1 MKTIFDKQTRDN
13 LINRVDSLNDNSTIQ
28 WGKMNVYQ
36 MLKHCILCEEMYLG
50 KTLYKRTFI
59 GFLLGRI
66 ALNQLMK
73 YDKPKKRNSPTKQ
86 EFIITEETGDFLE
99 DKTKWISLINEYE
112 DYSNRNFVHWF
123 FGKMTSE
130 QVGISV
136 YKHIDHHLRQFN
148 C

>member
-1 MKTIFDKQTRDN
+1 MKTIFDQTTREE
-13 LINRVDSLNDNSTIQ
+13 LINRVNFLTENSTRQ

-36 MLKHCILCEEMYLG
+36 MIKHCILCEEMYLG
-50 KTLYKRTFI
+50 KTPYKRTFL

-73 YDKPKKRNSPTKQ
+73 DDKPKKRNSPTKQ

-112 DYSNRNFVHWF
+112 DYSNQNFVHWF
-123 FGKMTSE
+123 FGKMTTE
-130 QVGISV
+130 QVGMSV

-148 C
+148 V

>member
-1 MKTIFDKQTRDN
+1 MKTIFDQTTREE
-13 LINRVDSLNDNSTIQ
+13 LINRVNFLTENSTRQ

-36 MLKHCILCEEMYLG
+36 MIKHCILCEEMYLG
-50 KTLYKRTFI
+50 KTPYKRTFL

-73 YDKPKKRNSPTKQ
+73 DDKPKKRNSPTKQ

-112 DYSNRNFVHWF
+112 DYSNQNFVHWF

-130 QVGISV
+130 QLGISV

-148 C
+148 V